1 MTCQTALLDAAQIQS
16 LIPHREP
23 FLFVQSA
30 IVVSDT
36 QIQGVAIWKATH
48 PILQGHFPSQPVVP
62 GVCQIEACAQLAG
75 VLMAWNGRKTLAV
88 DQEKTIGVLGAIRQA
103 KFQNMLLPNQ
113 ALHITCELRAMSESL
128 YLVKATGQFEGA
140 GVMNCEFVIGLR
152 TAQKTPPVSVA
163 DIPPTS

>member
-1 MTCQTALLDAAQIQS
+1 VVLGTVQIQS

-23 FLFVQSA
+23 FLFIQSA
-30 IVVSDT
+30 EVLSDT
-36 QIQGVAIWKATH
+36 QIQGVAIWKASH
-48 PILQGHFPSQPVVP
+48 PILLGHFPSQPVVP

-75 VLMAWNGRKTLAV
+75 VLMAWSGRAALGADYTKTL
-88 DQEKTIGVLGAIRQA
+88 GVLGAIRQA
-103 KFQNMLLPNQ
+103 KFQNMLLPDQ

-152 TAQKTPPVSVA
+152 TAQKNPPVSFA